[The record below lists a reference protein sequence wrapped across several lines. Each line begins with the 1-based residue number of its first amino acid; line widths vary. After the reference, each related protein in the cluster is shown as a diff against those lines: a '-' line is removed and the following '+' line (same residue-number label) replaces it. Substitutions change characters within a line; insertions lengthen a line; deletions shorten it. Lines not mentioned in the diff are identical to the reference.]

1 MKRLLLA
8 AFACVCGISIVT
20 STMAASS
27 QAPPVAAARP
37 VGTLAQIMRGIY
49 FPDSN
54 LIFDVQQND
63 PGVARKKTDGTDSTT
78 DKFVNLYPG
87 WQVVENAAIALT
99 DSVDLL
105 LTPGRLCE
113 NGKPVPVDR
122 ADYKKFSAQMRAAGI
137 TVLQAARAKNQD
149 KVSDATGDLTDACT
163 ACHQIYRRGPAEGAA
178 RCTAPD

>member
-1 MKRLLLA
+1 MNRLSLT
-8 AFACVCGISIVT
+8 AFASTSVIVIGM
-20 STMAASS
+20 SAAASS
-27 QAPPVAAARP
+27 QTAPAATVKP

-63 PGVARKKTDGTDSTT
+63 PGMARKKTDGTDSTT

-137 TVLQAARAKNQD
+137 TVLEAARAKNQE

-163 ACHQIYRRGPAEGAA
+163 ACHQVYRRGPAEGAA
-178 RCTAPD
+178 RCTAPN

>member
-1 MKRLLLA
+1 MKRLLLVSFGCASAIVIGMSA
-8 AFACVCGISIVT
+8 AV
-20 STMAASS
+20 SS
-27 QAPPVAAARP
+27 QTAPAAAVKP

-63 PGVARKKTDGTDSTT
+63 PGVVKKKGDGTDSTT

-87 WQVVENAAIALT
+87 WQVVENAAVALT

-105 LTPGRLCE
+105 LVPGRLCE
-113 NGKPVPVDR
+113 NGKPVPVER
-122 ADYKKFSAQMRAAGI
+122 ADYKKFAAQMRAAGI
-137 TVLQAARAKNQD
+137 TALQAARAKNQE

-163 ACHQIYRRGPAEGAA
+163 ACHQVYRRGPAEGAA

>member
-1 MKRLLLA
+1 MNRLRLTVFGGVSA
-8 AFACVCGISIVT
+8 MVIGMSA
-20 STMAASS
+20 AASS
-27 QAPPVAAARP
+27 QTPPAATAKP

-49 FPDSN
+49 FPASN

-63 PGVARKKTDGTDSTT
+63 PGVARKKGDGTDSTT

-99 DSVDLL
+99 DGVDLL
-105 LTPGRLCE
+105 MTPGRLCE

-122 ADYKKFSAQMRAAGI
+122 ADYKKFASQMRAAGI
-137 TVLQAARAKNQD
+137 TVLQAARAQNQD
-149 KVSDATGDLTDACT
+149 KVSEATGDLTDACT
-163 ACHQIYRRGPAEGAA
+163 ACHQIYRRGPAEGAS